1 MLPNDGQH
9 GWPNLRLFYTKTL
22 IDLWT
27 CTSRKW
33 FSCKERE
40 SILSVPTLNAV
51 KKDNE
56 QGKIPWRK
64 SKGLGEVGE
73 GWEWS
78 TDLKYKK
85 FKMLQKKN
93 WVIKINNILMQMI
106 WKIKI
111 SAKRSL
117 MNKISKFLMTGSV
130 NSAVGS
136 NIGAWSKRKIQQ
148 YWPYL
153 Y

>member
-27 CTSRKW
+27 CCAPTEGGLAAKKENLSYQCPLWMQWRRTMNKVKFPEEKAKGWGRWEKDESEALTSSTKNLRC
-33 FSCKERE
+33 CK
-40 SILSVPTLNAV
+40 
-51 KKDNE
+51 
-56 QGKIPWRK
+56 
-64 SKGLGEVGE
+64 
-73 GWEWS
+73 
-78 TDLKYKK
+78 
-85 FKMLQKKN
+85 KKN

-136 NIGAWSKRKIQQ
+136 NIGAWSKRKIQ
-148 YWPYL
+148 
-153 Y
+153 